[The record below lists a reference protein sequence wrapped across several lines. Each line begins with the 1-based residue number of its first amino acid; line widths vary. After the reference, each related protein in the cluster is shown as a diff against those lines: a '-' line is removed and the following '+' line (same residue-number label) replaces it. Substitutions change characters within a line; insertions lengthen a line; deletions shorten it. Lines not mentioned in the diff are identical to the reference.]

1 MTDEPREVT
10 PTVGREAPEGEDAP
24 PLTTL
29 RRILHRLH
37 AWREGIRARR
47 TPHLIYRSVV
57 GLVGCT
63 LVIGGLALVPLPG
76 PGWLIV
82 ILGLFVLASEFE
94 RADRLL
100 QFTRKKVA
108 AWTEW
113 VGGQPWSVRIALG
126 LATFVFVGCVV
137 WAMAVAFGVPAW
149 VPDWL
154 VPPLPG
160 LDPK

>member
-1 MTDEPREVT
+1 M
-10 PTVGREAPEGEDAP
+10 
-24 PLTTL
+24 TTL

-47 TPHLIYRSVV
+47 TSRLIYRSVV
-57 GLVGCT
+57 GVIGST

-82 ILGLFVLASEFE
+82 ILGLLVLASEFE

-100 QFTRKKVA
+100 QFTRREVR

-113 VGGQPWSVRIALG
+113 VTEQPVWVRLVIAAATFLFVAGVVWG
-126 LATFVFVGCVV
+126 LAVL
-137 WAMAVAFGVPAW
+137 FGVPGW
-149 VPDWL
+149 VPDWA

-160 LDPK
+160 LD